1 MSEMRSRTRTR
12 TDWSVLGVLTGVNP
26 WTRALL
32 ALAQR
37 IEFGRLSL
45 VLPDGTNR
53 VFTGKQHLDVRAVL
67 NVRRPEVIRKVLL
80 GGATGFG
87 EAYID
92 GDWDTP
98 DLSALLKLILVNEP
112 ILGKQAQGVGAV
124 LWLDRLRHR
133 LRANT
138 HWGSRRNIAFH
149 YDLGNDFYE
158 LWLDPSMTYSSAVF
172 YSKEQSLEA
181 AQDAK
186 NRQLAKLLDL
196 KTGHE
201 ILEIGCGWGGF
212 AVMAARDY
220 GCRVTAVTLS
230 RKQQDYARKRLH
242 EAGLAER
249 ADVRLQDYRHVT
261 GTYDRVASI
270 EMLEAVGEKYWST
283 YFDVVRDR
291 LKPSGVAGLQVITI
305 EDSRFEQYRHG
316 TDFIQRHIFPG
327 GMLPSPA
334 ILKRQID
341 DARLRLTDMVAFAK
355 SYAETLG
362 IWQRRFQHAWP
373 QIRDLGFDGRFKRMW
388 EFYLAYCEAGFRTG
402 SIDVGQYRIV
412 RN

>member
-1 MSEMRSRTRTR
+1 MSDTKSRTRTR

-26 WTRALL
+26 WTQALL

-37 IEFGRLSL
+37 IEFGQLSL

-53 VFTGKQHLDVRAVL
+53 VFTGNRHLDVRAVL
-67 NVRRPEVIRKVLL
+67 NIRRPEAVRKLLL
-80 GGATGFG
+80 GGTTGFG

-98 DLSALLKLILVNEP
+98 DLSALLKLALVNEP
-112 ILGKQAQGVGAV
+112 ILGKQVQGVGAV

-138 HWGSRRNIAFH
+138 QRGSQRNIAFH
-149 YDLGNDFYE
+149 YDLGNDFYG
-158 LWLDPSMTYSSAVF
+158 LWLDPGMTYSSAVF
-172 YSKEQSLEA
+172 TSRDQSLEA

-196 KTGHE
+196 QPGHE
-201 ILEIGCGWGGF
+201 VLEIGCGWGGF
-212 AVMAARDY
+212 ALMAARDH
-220 GCRVTAVTLS
+220 GCRVTAITLS
-230 RKQQDYARKRLH
+230 REQQDYTRERLH

-249 ADVRLQDYRHVT
+249 VDVRLQDYRDVT

-270 EMLEAVGEKYWST
+270 EMLEAVGEEYWST

-334 ILKRQID
+334 IMSRRIA
-341 DARLRLTDMVAFAK
+341 DAGLRLTETLAFAE

-373 QIRDLGFDGRFKRMW
+373 QIRDLGFDARFKRMW
-388 EFYLAYCEAGFRTG
+388 EFYLAYCEAGFRTD
-402 SIDVGQYRIV
+402 SIDVAQYRIV
-412 RN
+412 RA

>member
-1 MSEMRSRTRTR
+1 MSDTKSRTRTR
-12 TDWSVLGVLTGVNP
+12 TDWSVLGVLARVNP
-26 WTRALL
+26 WTNALM
-32 ALAQR
+32 ALAHK
-37 IEFGRLSL
+37 IEFGQLSL

-53 VFTGKQHLDVRAVL
+53 VFTGNRHLDVRAVM
-67 NVRRPEVIRKVLL
+67 NIRRADAVRKLLL
-80 GGATGFG
+80 GGTTGFG
-87 EAYID
+87 ESYID

-98 DLSALLKLILVNEP
+98 DLSALLKLALVNEP
-112 ILGKQAQGVGAV
+112 ILGNQVQGIGAV

-138 HWGSRRNIAFH
+138 QRGSQRNIAFH
-149 YDLGNDFYE
+149 YDLGNEFYK
-158 LWLDPSMTYSSAVF
+158 LWLDPGMTYSSAVF
-172 YSKEQSLEA
+172 TSKVQSLEA

-196 KTGHE
+196 QPGNE
-201 ILEIGCGWGGF
+201 VLEIGCGWGGF
-212 AVMAARDY
+212 AAMAARDY
-220 GCRVTAVTLS
+220 GCRVTAITLS
-230 RKQQDYARKRLH
+230 REQQDYARKRLH

-249 ADVRLQDYRHVT
+249 VDVRLQDYRDVSES
-261 GTYDRVASI
+261 YDRIASI
-270 EMLEAVGEKYWST
+270 EMLEAVGEAYWST
-283 YFDVVRDR
+283 YFDGVRER
-291 LKPSGVAGLQVITI
+291 LKPCGVAGLQVITI

-334 ILKRQID
+334 IL
-341 DARLRLTDMVAFAK
+341 ARRIAEAGLKLTDTMAFAN

-373 QIRDLGFDGRFKRMW
+373 RIRDLGFDGRFKRMW

-402 SIDVGQYRIV
+402 SIDVAQYRIV
-412 RN
+412 RA